1 MPPSLKMQLG
11 REKRRMSDGLRA
23 ILYYA
28 VGISF
33 GAAVAAGLFAFI
45 TTVGVVTR
53 LAAGTKTAKHV
64 MLYETIAIVGVTLA
78 NLVDLFQW
86 NFAAGTF
93 FRAGCGL
100 FSGVFV
106 GCLAAALAEVVNVF
120 PVMIQ
125 RIKLKVGMVCL
136 VSAFALG
143 KGLGA
148 WYHLIL
154 GAGK

>member
-1 MPPSLKMQLG
+1 
-11 REKRRMSDGLRA
+11 MSDWIRMA
-23 ILYYA
+23 FYYG

-53 LAAGTKTAKHV
+53 LAAGTKTAKYV
-64 MLYETIAIVGVTLA
+64 MLYETIAIVGVTVA
-78 NLVDLFQW
+78 NMVDLFQW
-86 NFAAGTF
+86 QFAGGVM
-93 FRAGCGL
+93 FRSVCGL

-120 PVMIQ
+120 PVMAR
-125 RIKLKVGMVCL
+125 RIKLKVGMAYL
-136 VSAFALG
+136 VLAFALG
-143 KGLGA
+143 KGFGA

>member
-1 MPPSLKMQLG
+1 
-11 REKRRMSDGLRA
+11 MSDGGRT

-64 MLYETIAIVGVTLA
+64 MFYESIAILGVTAA

-86 NFAAGTF
+86 QFIGGVM
-93 FRAGCGL
+93 FRSVCGL
-100 FSGVFV
+100 FCGVFV

-120 PVMIQ
+120 PVMTR
-125 RIKLKVGMVCL
+125 RIKLTVGMAWL
-136 VSAFALG
+136 VLAFALG
-143 KGLGA
+143 KGFGA

>member
-1 MPPSLKMQLG
+1 
-11 REKRRMSDGLRA
+11 MSDWIRT
-23 ILYYA
+23 IVYYA

-64 MLYETIAIVGVTLA
+64 MLYETVAILGVTVA

-86 NFAAGTF
+86 QFAGGVL
-93 FRAGCGL
+93 FRLVCGL
-100 FSGVFV
+100 FCGVFV

-120 PVMIQ
+120 PVMVR
-125 RIKLKVGMVCL
+125 RIKLTVGMAWL
-136 VSAFALG
+136 VLAFALG
-143 KGLGA
+143 KGFGA
-148 WYHLIL
+148 WYHLLL

>member
-1 MPPSLKMQLG
+1 
-11 REKRRMSDGLRA
+11 MSDAVRT
-23 ILYYA
+23 IVYYA

-33 GAAVAAGLFAFI
+33 GVAVAAGLFAFI

-64 MLYETIAIVGVTLA
+64 MLYETIAILGVTLA
-78 NLVDLFQW
+78 NGFDLFQW
-86 NFAAGTF
+86 EVPCGIICRTL
-93 FRAGCGL
+93 CGL
-100 FSGVFV
+100 FAGVFV

-120 PVMIQ
+120 PVMVR
-125 RIKLKVGMVCL
+125 RIKLKVGMAYL
-136 VSAFALG
+136 VLAFALG
-143 KGLGA
+143 KGFGA

>member
-1 MPPSLKMQLG
+1 
-11 REKRRMSDGLRA
+11 MSEWIRTV
-23 ILYYA
+23 LYYF

-33 GAAVAAGLFAFI
+33 GVAVAAGLFAFI

-53 LAAGTKTAKHV
+53 LAAGTKTAKHI
-64 MLYETIAIVGVTLA
+64 MLYETVAIFGVTLA
-78 NLVDLFQW
+78 NGFDLFRW
-86 NFAAGTF
+86 EVPCGLIC
-93 FRAGCGL
+93 RSLCGL

-120 PVMIQ
+120 PVMTQ
-125 RIKLKVGMVCL
+125 RIKLKVGMAYL
-136 VSAFALG
+136 VLAFALG
-143 KGLGA
+143 KGFGA

>member
-1 MPPSLKMQLG
+1 
-11 REKRRMSDGLRA
+11 MSDAVRT
-23 ILYYA
+23 IVYYA

-33 GAAVAAGLFAFI
+33 GVAVAAGLFAFI

-64 MLYETIAIVGVTLA
+64 MLYETIAILGVTLA
-78 NLVDLFQW
+78 NGVDLFRW
-86 NFAAGTF
+86 EFPFGVVLRTV
-93 FRAGCGL
+93 CGL
-100 FSGVFV
+100 FCGVFV

-120 PVMIQ
+120 PVMVR
-125 RIKLKVGMVCL
+125 RIKLKVGMAYL
-136 VSAFALG
+136 VLAFALG
-143 KGLGA
+143 KGFGA

>member
-1 MPPSLKMQLG
+1 
-11 REKRRMSDGLRA
+11 MSDGIRT
-23 ILYYA
+23 ILYYL

-53 LAAGTKTAKHV
+53 LAAGTKTAKYV
-64 MLYETIAIVGVTLA
+64 MLYETVAIIGVTLA
-78 NLVDLFQW
+78 NGFDLFQW
-86 NFAAGTF
+86 AVPCGFICRTL
-93 FRAGCGL
+93 CGL

-120 PVMIQ
+120 PVMTR
-125 RIKLKVGMVCL
+125 RIRLTVGLPYMV
-136 VSAFALG
+136 VAFALG
-143 KGLGA
+143 KGFGA